1 METHMH
7 EFVFYQE
14 EFFDKKGYRELEY
27 DRALSNTLTQDIMR
41 SLSKEFGNK
50 IPSWIKKMFNEFM
63 KIFLRN
69 KLKNKRDI
77 EAQTQEEV

>member
-1 METHMH
+1 
-7 EFVFYQE
+7 
-14 EFFDKKGYRELEY
+14 
-27 DRALSNTLTQDIMR
+27 MR